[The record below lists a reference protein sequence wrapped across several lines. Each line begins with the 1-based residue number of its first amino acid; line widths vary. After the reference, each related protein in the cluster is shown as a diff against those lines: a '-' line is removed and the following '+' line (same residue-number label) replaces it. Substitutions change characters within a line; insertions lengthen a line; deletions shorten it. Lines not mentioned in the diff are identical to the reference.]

1 MKIQQHDGVVV
12 DAGRH
17 SSRASSFYCERERCS
32 RGEGGAKTQGAA
44 APSLPPIYIGPLGG
58 APTLGDGIS

>member
-17 SSRASSFYCERERCS
+17 SSRASPYTTRERCS
-32 RGEGGAKTQGAA
+32 RGEGGAKTQGIA
-44 APSLPPIYIGPLGG
+44 APSLPPFIYRLP
-58 APTLGDGIS
+58 

>member
-17 SSRASSFYCERERCS
+17 SSRASPILRERDVAG
-32 RGEGGAKTQGAA
+32 REGGARGWCMEALLSPTIYRGAK
-44 APSLPPIYIGPLGG
+44 GG
-58 APTLGDGIS
+58 WPALGDPIS